1 MDQMSK
7 KKQATFWAPELFHVG
22 TRWHLFV
29 TFIDEVRSTWGG
41 EQRIAHFTSMS
52 LSDAWHPVGLVSEDK
67 GKGVPVPLVK
77 VIDPEVQKLPSGTS
91 IHLKLVPSFLIFLL
105 FCFPGFYHP

>member
-1 MDQMSK
+1 MTAHAGTSSSLSSTK
-7 KKQATFWAPELFHVG
+7 SGAPG
-22 TRWHLFV
+22 
-29 TFIDEVRSTWGG
+29 GG

-91 IHLKLVPSFLIFLL
+91 IHLKLVPSFPIFLL